1 MKTICLF
8 ASLPFATS
16 KLTRPIFSPAIKN
29 LNSKAMFYFSSE
41 QNQPNV
47 ETQ

>member
-8 ASLPFATS
+8 ARLPFTTT

-47 ETQ
+47 ET